1 MRLTG
6 NDRSLASQ
14 AAAYMDAEGDRAD
27 EHDNKVSEIEAD
39 CLAGKG
45 TDHLDFEDT
54 IYEQRNAISKILV
67 EYNLMKRPA
76 DECAK
81 ELIEL
86 IELLSKLHIE
96 AVEKAAEHQ
105 IIWSH

>member
-1 MRLTG
+1 MRIQG
-6 NDRSLASQ
+6 YDRSLAS
-14 AAAYMDAEGDRAD
+14 AAAAHMDAEGDRAD
-27 EHDNKVSEIEAD
+27 EHDNTVSEIEAD

-54 IYEQRNAISKILV
+54 IYEHRNAISKILV
-67 EYNLMKRPA
+67 EYNLMKRPEA
-76 DECAK
+76 ECAK
-81 ELIEL
+81 DL

>member
-1 MRLTG
+1 MRLAG
-6 NDRSLASQ
+6 YDRSLSALADSH
-14 AAAYMDAEGDRAD
+14 MDAESDRAD
-27 EHDNKVSEIEAD
+27 EHDNKISEIEAD
-39 CLAGKG
+39 CLACKG
-45 TDHLDFEDT
+45 TNHLDLDDT
-54 IYEQRNAISKILV
+54 IYEHRNAISKILV

-86 IELLSKLHIE
+86 LSKLHIE
-96 AVEKAAEHQ
+96 AIEKAAEHQ

>member
-1 MRLTG
+1 MLITG
-6 NDRSLASQ
+6 YDRSLAS
-14 AAAYMDAEGDRAD
+14 AAAAHMDAEGDRAD

-39 CLAGKG
+39 CLTGKG
-45 TDHLDFEDT
+45 ADHLDFEDK
-54 IYEQRNAISKILV
+54 IYEHRNTISKILV

-76 DECAK
+76 DECTK
-81 ELIEL
+81 EL